1 MGCAGDLL
9 SVVDHT
15 LRKFLAGHWFE
26 SSFWIMLAVA
36 AYVYSYEF
44 DRGVEMYKFGAAGWP
59 RVIIILTFVAAVGQ
73 LIHQLLTRDESVVIS
88 GVKVHTTTVAP
99 PVLAASSYVRLGMIL
114 GLPIVY
120 SAFLEHTGFY
130 FTTPIFLVV
139 YLFVTGERRPVWLIG
154 VPALIFVLVSVIFT
168 RLLYIGLPIGYWPG
182 FYDVGNWFVVLLRS

>member
-1 MGCAGDLL
+1 M
-9 SVVDHT
+9 
-15 LRKFLAGHWFE
+15 RKLLAGHWLE
-26 SSFWIMLAVA
+26 SSFWLMLAVA

-59 RVIIILTFVAAVGQ
+59 RVIIILTIVAAVGQ
-73 LIHQLLTRDESVVIS
+73 LIHQLLVRSESDMIS
-88 GVKVHTTTVAP
+88 GVDVRAAAVVP
-99 PVLAASSYVRLGMIL
+99 PAQATSSYVRLGMIL

-130 FTTPIFLVV
+130 FTTPIFLVA
-139 YLFVTGERRPVWLIG
+139 YLFVTGERRPAWLIG

-182 FYDVGNWFVVLLRS
+182 FYDVGNWFVVFLRS